1 MPHLPFP
8 FSFIVLP
15 RKAVSRAQACA
26 WDMCWSCAL
35 HRGLGLDSGVHGDL
49 GGLRDFLLGHVNV
62 SPMLLLTELAPVKT
76 HRAMKGP
83 EEDFIGCSSSGRKC
97 LGNEEGGCRSLE

>member
-15 RKAVSRAQACA
+15 QKAVSRAQGCA
-26 WDMCWSCAL
+26 QDMCWRCAL
-35 HRGLGLDSGVHGDL
+35 HRGLELDSRVHGDL

-62 SPMLLLTELAPVKT
+62 SLMLLLTEP
-76 HRAMKGP
+76 P
-83 EEDFIGCSSSGRKC
+83 EEAFIGCSSSGRKC
-97 LGNEEGGCRSLE
+97 LGNEEGGCGSLE